1 MQQAVGMDQLSA
13 HLDRGWDLLNRGD
26 LRGARASA
34 RRAME
39 IDKESPE
46 AFHLL
51 GQVCQREG
59 EADQALEHF
68 RQAMSLD
75 DGYIDPMLS
84 AAEVLIHPMQDYDGA
99 IALCD
104 EVLEFAEAPEE
115 IVDATLLKFDALLAR
130 GDDAEAAALLNGLP
144 DGPFDGAMYPFL
156 IGRAWYDAGD
166 CRKAEPFL
174 VDALRQ
180 EPRHPDAH
188 YFLALVREELGDVP
202 GATRAF
208 LEARALDLNEPAAPW
223 SLPREQFQR
232 EVERACAALEPDVAR
247 ELEGAMVV
255 VSDAPGLEAVVDG
268 VDPRTPVLIDDF
280 RAADNARVPL
290 RVFIYQRN
298 IERLCGGVEAVEEE
312 ILFQVTEEARHV
324 LLAAAAAPADSAL
337 PAEATPPSDGK
348 KPRKKSS
355 R

>member
-1 MQQAVGMDQLSA
+1 MDQLSA

-39 IDKESPE
+39 IDGESPE
-46 AFHLL
+46 AYYLL
-51 GQVCQREG
+51 GQVSSREG
-59 EADQALEHF
+59 EADEALEHF

-84 AAEVLIHPMQDYDGA
+84 AAEILIHPMQEFDEA
-99 IALCD
+99 VALCD
-104 EVLEFAEAPEE
+104 EVLEFAETPEE
-115 IVDATLLKFDALLAR
+115 IVDATLLKFDALLAK
-130 GDDAEAAALLNGLP
+130 GDDDAAGALLQDLP
-144 DGPFDGAMYPFL
+144 EGPFEGAMYPFL

-166 CRKAEPFL
+166 SRKAEPFL
-174 VDALRQ
+174 SEALRQ
-180 EPRHPDAH
+180 DPRHPDAH
-188 YFLALVREELGDVP
+188 YFLAMVREELGDIP

-208 LEARALDLNEPAAPW
+208 LEARALDMGEPPPPW

-247 ELEGAMVV
+247 ELEGAMVI
-255 VSDAPGLEAVVDG
+255 VSDAPGIEVVVDG
-268 VDPRTPVLIDDF
+268 IDPRAPVLIDDF
-280 RAADNARVPL
+280 RASPGTRVAL

-298 IERLCGGVEAVEEE
+298 IERVCGGVEAVEEE
-312 ILFQVTEEARHV
+312 ILFQLTEEARHV
-324 LLAAAAAPADSAL
+324 LLDAAATPADSAL
-337 PAEATPPSDGK
+337 PPDDAPPPSK
-348 KPRKKSS
+348 KGRKKAA